1 MLNLEN
7 LECSAWVET
16 AADVTHLVTSNYHFI
31 IIISEY
37 NICHCLQKGP
47 IIITAIII
55 IMIIIIISSSGG
67 SNFQRATD
75 ILGVFASSTHSHWSQ
90 KKSQA
95 LNIECST
102 VFIIYAVCLL
112 SGSGQLVHH
121 YKHLLSADTEP

>member
-37 NICHCLQKGP
+37 NICHCLQKWP

-55 IMIIIIISSSGG
+55 IMIIIIIGSSGG

-102 VFIIYAVCLL
+102 VFIIYAVYLL
-112 SGSGQLVHH
+112 SGAGQLVHH